1 MCYSIGVKYHSCL
14 HKRSGTRNH
23 DVICIIEERAMEI
36 RRDSELPDCLIKWG
50 WVYHHLGI
58 PTKEKR
64 ENETYIPF
72 FKFYVSGFPTSP
84 FGIEWMRFD
93 EDSPIHPLI
102 QTVPHL
108 AFIIKNLDDEL
119 ANHNFNIIIE
129 PNSPSNGVRVA
140 MIEHN
145 GAPIELMEFIS

>member
-1 MCYSIGVKYHSCL
+1 M
-14 HKRSGTRNH
+14 
-23 DVICIIEERAMEI
+23 DI
-36 RRDSELPDCLIKWG
+36 RFDHELAKCVGQWG

-64 ENETYIPF
+64 VDEIYIPH
-72 FKFYVSGFPTSP
+72 FKFSVSGFPTSP

-102 QTVPHL
+102 QTIPHL
-108 AFIIKNLDDEL
+108 AFKVRSLDDEL
-119 ANHNFNIIIE
+119 LNHKFNIITE

-145 GAPIELMEFIS
+145 GTPIELMEFIS